1 MATTL
6 AMESNH
12 HLLNGN
18 ENFEIINIKLDKIG
32 LLKTYLINNLKRSLA
47 IHN

>member
-6 AMESNH
+6 PMESNH

-18 ENFEIINIKLDKIG
+18 ENFEMINIKLDEIG
-32 LLKTYLINNLKRSLA
+32 LIKKPLLNLKHSLA
-47 IHN
+47 IYS